1 MILFW
6 EHGVMVKKFS
16 LMGVA
21 AAALLA
27 GGVSAN
33 AAVIDFT
40 ALPVGTTGPLMG
52 SVGGTSWVLTGSS
65 GQVQTPQACDGPANG
80 LACVNDGVGIAGS
93 EISGNNK
100 AYATITFSKQVAL
113 VAAYFY
119 DLFIARDGNNA
130 ESIYITNGA
139 SPSLPADA
147 DVTVNASEVFKTNN
161 GFKLESGFKL
171 VGTTFTFFVD
181 PNGND
186 NVGRPDAALAALEIA
201 PVPLPAGGLLIA
213 SALGGL
219 GLLRR
224 KQKKARLA

>member
-1 MILFW
+1 
-6 EHGVMVKKFS
+6 MVKKFS

-33 AAVIDFT
+33 AAIIDFT
-40 ALPVGTTGPLMG
+40 AFPVGTPGPLAG
-52 SVGGTSWVLTGSS
+52 SVGGTSWVLS
-65 GQVQTPQACDGPANG
+65 GTPNQVQVPQALDGPANG
-80 LACVNDGVGIAGS
+80 LAGVNDGVGISGD
-93 EISGNNK
+93 EITGNGK

-119 DLFIARDGNNA
+119 DLFISVDGTNA
-130 ESIYITNGA
+130 EIAYITNGA
-139 SPSLPADA
+139 SPSSPA
-147 DVTVNASEVFKTNN
+147 DVTVNAVETFENNN

-181 PNGND
+181 PTGND
-186 NVGRPDAALAALEIA
+186 NVGKPDAALAALEIA

>member
-1 MILFW
+1 
-6 EHGVMVKKFS
+6 MVKKFS

-40 ALPVGTTGPLMG
+40 SFPVGTTGPLMG
-52 SVGGTSWVLTGSS
+52 SAGGTNWVLTGSPN
-65 GQVQTPQACDGPANG
+65 QVQTPQACDGPANG
-80 LACVNDGVGIAGS
+80 LACVNDGVGIAGP
-93 EISGNNK
+93 EISGNNR
-100 AYATITFSKQVAL
+100 AYATITFSKKVAL

-119 DLFIARDGNNA
+119 DLFIAADGSNA
-130 ESIYITNGA
+130 EIAYITNGA
-139 SPSLPADA
+139 TPGAA
-147 DVTVNASEVFKTNN
+147 DVTVNASEVFETNN